1 MWPSGLDHVG
11 PSVEGTSSWFMA
23 GNHAGP
29 SMPERNARSHPPL
42 VLIASSQE
50 WHARSLESILG
61 PHGYAVVR
69 AYTGKQALERSRSAR
84 PDLVIVDADLPDV
97 DGIDVCRMLREDP
110 PMSASTP
117 ILVTG
122 SGQPTRQ
129 QRLAALR
136 AGAWDYLTLPFDG
149 EELQLRLDS
158 FIQAKFEADRA
169 REESLLDELTGLYN
183 IRGLARRARELGSQA
198 FRHHEPFA
206 CIVLAPHVDAAT
218 ADAAAAEAAVAAAV
232 SQVAKTLRTSGRTAD
247 AIGRLGPT
255 EFGVVAQGADAEGV
269 VKLVQRLVES
279 LEHGAEEPGSPA
291 PRFRVRVGY
300 DAVSNYYEAP
310 IEPEDMLVRAT
321 IAMRMSQGDASGQWI
336 RPFEG
341 RFAN

>member
-1 MWPSGLDHVG
+1 
-11 PSVEGTSSWFMA
+11 
-23 GNHAGP
+23 
-29 SMPERNARSHPPL
+29 MPELKLRSHPPL

-69 AYTGKQALERSRSAR
+69 AYTGKQALERARSAR
-84 PDLVIVDADLPDV
+84 PDLVIVDADLPDL
-97 DGIDVCRMLREDP
+97 DGIEVCRNLRDDP

-117 ILVTG
+117 ILITG

-149 EELQLRLDS
+149 EELQLRLDA
-158 FIQAKFEADRA
+158 FTQAKFEADRA

-198 FRHHEPFA
+198 FRQHEPFA
-206 CIVLAPHVDAAT
+206 CVVLAPHVEATGTDAAS
-218 ADAAAAEAAVAAAV
+218 AEAAVTAAV
-232 SQVAKTLRTSGRTAD
+232 THIAKTLRVSGRAAD

-255 EFGVVAQGADAEGV
+255 EFGVVAQGADAAGV

-279 LEHGAEEPGSPA
+279 LESGALESGGTV
-291 PRFRVRVGY
+291 PRFKVRAGY
-300 DAVSNYYEAP
+300 DAVPNYYEAP

-321 IAMRMSQGDASGQWI
+321 IAMRMSQGDAGGQWI

-341 RFAN
+341 SVTN

>member
-1 MWPSGLDHVG
+1 
-11 PSVEGTSSWFMA
+11 
-23 GNHAGP
+23 
-29 SMPERNARSHPPL
+29 MPERVARSHPPL

-69 AYTGKQALERSRSAR
+69 AYTGKQALERARSAR
-84 PDLVIVDADLPDV
+84 PDLVIVDADLPDL
-97 DGIDVCRMLREDP
+97 DGIEVCRSLREDP

-117 ILVTG
+117 ILITG

-149 EELQLRLDS
+149 EELQLRLDA

-206 CIVLAPHVDAAT
+206 CVVLAPHVEGAS
-218 ADAAAAEAAVAAAV
+218 DAAAAEAAVTAAV
-232 SQVAKTLRTSGRTAD
+232 SHIAKTLRSSGRVAD

-269 VKLVQRLVES
+269 VKLVQRLIQS
-279 LEHGAEEPGSPA
+279 LEAGALASGGVVPQ
-291 PRFRVRVGY
+291 FRVRAGY
-300 DAVSNYYEAP
+300 DAVPNYYEAP

-321 IAMRMSQGDASGQWI
+321 IAMRMSQGDAAGQWI
-336 RPFEG
+336 RPFES
-341 RFAN
+341 RFTN